1 MLQFLVSRLTGWR
14 PDPTRAWQ
22 IGHVSTLPVDIG
34 RRSVGP
40 LRFGDPIEYARGF
53 GRPDHFQWIGGD
65 YCELI
70 YARAGFDICFDGSRF
85 AFGSFYLVPDPCIPD
100 ARGLRFASVQL
111 DGWSISRD
119 TELEHVYSRLGRPVS
134 EDRDEDEVVAR
145 IIKDGL
151 TLEFEATLSGYL
163 KRLNLFP
170 EESSS

>member
-1 MLQFLVSRLTGWR
+1 MLQFLISRLTGWR

-22 IGHVSTLPVDIG
+22 IGHVSTPPVDIG

-53 GRPDHFQWIGGD
+53 GRPDLFRWGDGD
-65 YCELI
+65 YCTLV
-70 YARAGFDICFDGSRF
+70 YARAGFDICFERSRF
-85 AFGSFYLVPDPCIPD
+85 SAASFYLGPDPYTPD
-100 ARGLRFASVQL
+100 VRGLRFASVEL

-119 TELEHVYSRLGRPVS
+119 TELEHVYSRLGRPVY